1 MLILL
6 GLASNRCFP
15 QYDLEMTL
23 RLHVAMLTSL
33 FRSRLFILPLAVA
46 SAFSLSHAET
56 ANPKTKATTPA
67 SPAKKAQVKVIPADI
82 NGYKTVVAPP
92 PNPASLKI
100 AIFDGDGAPKGGVDS
115 VCERV
120 KSMPG
125 STITLVKAEQI
136 AAGGLAGYDVVIFS
150 GGSGSTQAKALGDD
164 GRKKVR
170 EFVKNGGGYVGICAG
185 AYLACSNFSWGL
197 GILNASTVSSKWMRG
212 SGYMDVEVTVDGAPI
227 IGPVDGIFKVR
238 YNNGPI
244 IKPGDR
250 ADLPAYR
257 PLSLFRSEVAK
268 NDTPVGIMVNSPA
281 QAVSTFGK
289 GRVFISSPHPENTPG
304 LEHLIPRG
312 ILWAAGKLEEHPAT
326 TAVP

>member
-1 MLILL
+1 MNADTF
-6 GLASNRCFP
+6 GLASNRSFP

-23 RLHVAMLTSL
+23 RLHAAMVTSL
-33 FRSRLFILPLAVA
+33 FRSRFPLSLAVV
-46 SAFSLSHAET
+46 SVISLCHAET
-56 ANPKTKATTPA
+56 AKPKAEDIT
-67 SPAKKAQVKVIPADI
+67 SPAKIIPLDI
-82 NGYKTVVAPP
+82 NGYKTVIAPP
-92 PNPASLKI
+92 PTPASLKI
-100 AIFDGDGAPKGGVDS
+100 AIFDGDGAPKSGVDN
-115 VCERV
+115 VCDRV

-125 STITLVKAEQI
+125 STITLVKPEQI

-150 GGSGSTQAKALGDD
+150 GGSGGTQARALGDE
-164 GRKKVR
+164 GRAKVR

-212 SGYMDVEVTVDGAPI
+212 SGFMDVEVTVDGAPI
-227 IGPVDGIFKVR
+227 IGPVNGIFKVR

-268 NDTPVGIMVNSPA
+268 NGSPVGVMVNSPA
-281 QAVSTFGK
+281 QAVASFGK

-312 ILWAAGKLEEHPAT
+312 ILWAAGKLEE
-326 TAVP
+326 

>member
-1 MLILL
+1 M
-6 GLASNRCFP
+6 F
-15 QYDLEMTL
+15 
-23 RLHVAMLTSL
+23 TSL
-33 FRSRLFILPLAVA
+33 FRPRFLLPLAA
-46 SAFSLSHAET
+46 AISLSHAET
-56 ANPKTKATTPA
+56 AKPKTEATTPTE
-67 SPAKKAQVKVIPADI
+67 PAPKSSTKVIPPDI
-82 NGYKTVVAPP
+82 NGYKTVIAPP

-100 AIFDGDGAPKGGVDS
+100 AIFDGDGAPKSGVDN

-150 GGSGSTQAKALGDD
+150 GGSGGTQAKTLGDE
-164 GRKKVR
+164 GRAKVR

-212 SGYMDVEVTVDGAPI
+212 SGFMDVEVTVDGAPI

-268 NDTPVGIMVNSPA
+268 NGSPVGVMVNSPA

-312 ILWAAGKLEEHPAT
+312 ILWAAGRLEEQPAT
-326 TAVP
+326 ASVP

>member
-1 MLILL
+1 
-6 GLASNRCFP
+6 
-15 QYDLEMTL
+15 
-23 RLHVAMLTSL
+23 MLTTPYL
-33 FRSRLFILPLAVA
+33 PRLFVLTQALV
-46 SAFSLSHAET
+46 FVTFVLHAEE
-56 ANPKTKATTPA
+56 P
-67 SPAKKAQVKVIPADI
+67 KAQGKNLTAPSQEKKKTVAVPPPDI
-82 NGYKTVVAPP
+82 NGFKTIINPP
-92 PNPASLKI
+92 KNPAALKI
-100 AIFDGDGAPKGGVDS
+100 AIFDGDGAPMSGIEN

-125 STITLVKAEQI
+125 SSITLVKAAEI
-136 AAGGLAGYDVVIFS
+136 AEKGLAGYDVVVFS
-150 GGSGSTQAKALGDD
+150 GGSGGTQAKSLGEV
-164 GRKKVR
+164 GREKVR
-170 EFVKNGGGYVGICAG
+170 HFVKNGGGYVGICAG

-227 IGPVDGIFKVR
+227 LGPVEGPFKVR

-257 PLSLFRSEVAK
+257 PLSLFRSEVA
-268 NDTPVGIMVNSPA
+268 NNGTPVGVMVNSPA
-281 QAVSTFGK
+281 QAAAAFGK

-312 ILWAAGKLEEHPAT
+312 ILWSAGRLEEESPAL
-326 TAVP
+326 P

>member
-1 MLILL
+1 M
-6 GLASNRCFP
+6 
-15 QYDLEMTL
+15 L
-23 RLHVAMLTSL
+23 RLHATMVASL
-33 FRSRLFILPLAVA
+33 FCSRFLLLQVA
-46 SAFSLSHAET
+46 TFAISLSHAET
-56 ANPKTKATTPA
+56 AKPKAEDKTPTEAPAT
-67 SPAKKAQVKVIPADI
+67 SPSKVIPPDI
-82 NGYKTVVAPP
+82 NGYKTVIAPP

-100 AIFDGDGAPKGGVDS
+100 AIFDGDGAPKSGVDS
-115 VCERV
+115 VCDRV

-150 GGSGSTQAKALGDD
+150 GGSGGTQAKALGDE
-164 GRKKVR
+164 GRAKVR

-212 SGYMDVEVTVDGAPI
+212 SGFMDVEVTVDGAPI

-268 NDTPVGIMVNSPA
+268 NGSPVGVMVNSPA

-312 ILWAAGKLEEHPAT
+312 ILWAAGKLEESPAT
-326 TAVP
+326 AAVP